1 MHTEYK
7 RIAENADKAILFIH
21 GIVGTPNHF
30 RDFLPLV
37 PDNVSIYNMRLD
49 GHGKGVKDFAAASM
63 KKWEEQVGCVIT
75 ELSSTHKEIYIVAH
89 SMGTLFALEQ
99 AIQNPKVTKLF
110 LLAVPLRLFLK
121 PRLFINSM
129 KVYWNRIDPNDPIAS
144 AAKNCYGIA
153 ADKNPFHYIGWIPR
167 FLELFGKIR
176 KVRKKIKELTT
187 PCFVYQ
193 SAKDEMVA
201 KEAQKFLG
209 ENPFVTVH
217 VLEKSGHYYY
227 ECGDFAF
234 LKSELTKFVS

>member
-227 ECGDFAF
+227 EGGDFAF